1 MRMLILFLDFIVF
14 LLTIVFVI
22 GTRHNGLDFLFFLNN
37 CKVMIPV
44 FFIITIVLFIFSFYD
59 LKLLYKKQKDY
70 VNLAIAFIVT
80 FLFSATSIYFGVN
93 IFNIVTPKTNLIY
106 VFIIYYIYIYLS
118 RKLYTILNLTR
129 INIISFGSGRTL
141 TRIKEE
147 ILSVPRY
154 KLLYDFKHPNEM
166 PNDIDIKNID
176 FVLLQNKLLNQD
188 KQTLEIVS
196 EKFINKG
203 ILLKTDLDFF
213 EEVFSRVPKEGLKDN
228 MWLLMGISA
237 REKHIIYPIVK
248 RFLSIIFCLILIPIF
263 LPIGIITY
271 LLIKIIDKQS
281 PLFLQER
288 LGFGEKTIYI
298 YKFRTMVCNTENPTK
313 LGSILRRYRLD
324 EIPQLINILRG
335 DISIVGPRPLWVKDY
350 KDLNSYIPNHSLRM
364 IVKPG
369 LTGWAQLNFKAPP
382 AYCVLEK
389 PFFDDDKQKEEYFKD
404 AIRRLAYDLWYI
416 KNFSFSLDMEILF
429 KTAKRMFIKDKHVS

>member
-14 LLTIVFVI
+14 LLTIAFVI
-22 GTRHNGLDFLFFLNN
+22 GTRYNGLDFLFFLNN
-37 CKVMIPV
+37 CKVMLPV

-70 VNLAIAFIVT
+70 INLAIAFIIT

-106 VFIIYYIYIYLS
+106 VFIIYFIYIYVS
-118 RKLYTILNLTR
+118 RKLYTVLNLTR
-129 INIISFGSGRTL
+129 TNIISFGSGRTL

-147 ILSVPRY
+147 IVSLPNY
-154 KLLYDFKHPNEM
+154 KILYDFKHPNEI
-166 PNDIDIKNID
+166 PNNIDIKNID

-188 KQTLEIVS
+188 KQTLEIVA

-213 EEVFSRVPKEGLKDN
+213 EDFFSRVPKEGLKDN

-237 REKHIIYPIVK
+237 REKHIIYPVIK
-248 RFLSIIFCLILIPIF
+248 RLLSIIFCLILIPIC

-271 LLIKIIDKQS
+271 ILIKIIDKQP

-288 LGFGEKTIYI
+288 VGFGEKTIYI
-298 YKFRTMVCNTENPTK
+298 YKFRTMICNTENPTK

-324 EIPQLINILRG
+324 EIPQIINILRG
-335 DISIVGPRPLWVKDY
+335 DISMVGPRPVWTKEY
-350 KDLNSYIPNHSLRM
+350 KYLNSYIPNHSLRM
-364 IVKPG
+364 IIKPG

-382 AYCVLEK
+382 VYCVLDKPSFSTEK
-389 PFFDDDKQKEEYFKD
+389 EKEEYFKD